1 VARFLLR
8 RASTALLALFVLT
21 IVAFLLA
28 EVIPGDPARTYA
40 GPGATPEAVAAA
52 RDYLGLNRSLIAQ
65 YWTYLARLVQGNFGI
80 SVFTHRPIAQDLATA
95 LPPSIELVAIAMVLN
110 IVIGVPLGVIAAARP
125 GGVIDGFTRLIAM
138 IGAGV
143 PPFFLAILLQYVFA
157 YRLGILPLTGEA
169 AVNANLGSSITGFPL
184 IDTLLHGNLAGFGD
198 VVGHLILPALALAAG
213 FSGVIMRTVRSSM
226 LGTLGEEYVVLARA
240 KGLSERRVLIR
251 HALRNALLPSLTIL
265 GMQVGWMLG
274 STILVE
280 TVYSYP
286 GIGNYAVTALFNSD
300 LWAVV
305 GVVFVIGAVFIIA
318 NFLTDVVQMLL
329 DPGVRARR
337 LGVTA

>member
-8 RASTALLALFVLT
+8 RTGTALLALFVLT

-28 EVIPGDPARTYA
+28 EVIPGDPARTYV
-40 GPGATPEAVAAA
+40 GPGATPQAIAAA
-52 RDYLGLNRSLIAQ
+52 RIHLGLNQPLPEQ
-65 YWTYLARLVQGNFGI
+65 YWTYLVRLVQGNFGI
-80 SVFTHRPIAQDLATA
+80 SVFTHRPIAQDLATV
-95 LPPSIELVAIAMVLN
+95 LPPSIELVVVAMVLN
-110 IVIGVPLGVIAAARP
+110 ILIGVPLGVIAAARP
-125 GGVIDGFTRLIAM
+125 GGIVDGITRLIAM
-138 IGAGV
+138 IGVGV

-157 YRLGILPLTGEA
+157 YRLGILPLTGEVG
-169 AVNANLGSSITGFPL
+169 VNVNLGSSITGFPL
-184 IDTLLHGNLAGFGD
+184 IDTLIQGHFAAFGNVLE
-198 VVGHLILPALALAAG
+198 HLILPALALAAG
-213 FSGVIMRTVRSSM
+213 FSGVIMRTIRSSM
-226 LGTLGEEYVVLARA
+226 LGTLGEEYIVLAYA
-240 KGLSERRVLIR
+240 KGLRERRVLIR

-286 GIGNYAVTALFNSD
+286 GIGNYAVTALFESD

-305 GVVFVIGAVFIIA
+305 AVVFVIGAVFVVA
-318 NFLTDVVQMLL
+318 NFLTDVLQMLL

>member
-1 VARFLLR
+1 VGRFLLR
-8 RASTALLALFVLT
+8 RTGTALLALFVLT

-40 GPGATPEAVAAA
+40 GPGATPAAIAAA
-52 RDYLGLNRSLIAQ
+52 RVHLGLDNALPAQ
-65 YWTYLARLVQGNFGI
+65 YWTYLVRLVQGNFGI
-80 SVFTHRPIAQDLATA
+80 SVFTHRPIAQDLASV
-95 LPPSIELVAIAMVLN
+95 LPPSIELVAVAMVLN
-110 IVIGVPLGVIAAARP
+110 ILIGIPLGVIAAARA
-125 GGVIDGFTRLIAM
+125 GGVIDGVTRLVSM
-138 IGAGV
+138 VGAGV

-157 YRLGILPLTGEA
+157 YRLGVLPLTGEA
-169 AVNANLGSSITGFPL
+169 GVNLSLHSITGFPL
-184 IDTLLHGNLAGFGD
+184 IDTVLEGQWAAFGNVAE
-198 VVGHLILPALALAAG
+198 HLILPALALAAG

-226 LGTLGEEYVVLARA
+226 LGTLGEEYIVLAHA
-240 KGLSERRVLIR
+240 KGLRESRVLIR

-280 TVYSYP
+280 TVFSYP
-286 GIGNYAVTALFNSD
+286 GIGNYSVTALFESD

-305 GVVFVIGAVFIIA
+305 GVVVVIGAVFVIA
-318 NFLTDVVQMLL
+318 NFLTDVIQMLL